1 MTQIPTY
8 AEDSSSWPETTRR
21 LVELFPLQPGDLIEA
36 TVGSWNAVFD
46 STIGGH
52 RIGAG
57 IRPAPQIMSFLL
69 HELIPLRLHD
79 RFPDDWRIG
88 QGNEK
93 DVVCINDDR
102 FSFEIKASSHR
113 TDIFGNRSYA
123 QPPAEQ
129 AARSGKV
136 KDGYYL
142 AINFQKFMRRDGQN
156 RPQLTRIR
164 FGWLGHSDWVP
175 QRAPTGQQAHL
186 AGGVAEAKLVELWSY
201 A

>member
-1 MTQIPTY
+1 MTEIPAY
-8 AEDSSSWPETTRR
+8 ADDSTIWPETTRR
-21 LVELFPLQPGDLIEA
+21 LVELFPLQVEDLVEV
-36 TVGSWNAVFD
+36 TLGSWNAIFD

-57 IRPAPQIMSFLL
+57 IRPAPQIMSFFL

-79 RFPDDWRIG
+79 RFPEDWRIG
-88 QGNEK
+88 QGKEK
-93 DVVCINDDR
+93 DVVCINDGR

-129 AARSGKV
+129 AAKSGKV

-142 AINFQKFMRRDGQN
+142 AVNFQKFATRDR

-175 QRAPTGQQAHL
+175 QRAATGQQAHL
-186 AGGVAEAKLVELWSY
+186 AAGVAEAKLVELWPN
-201 A
+201 AKG